1 MLIQNSKSKHPFAT
15 SPVGMGL
22 SLGGGQWSVFA
33 QMTVDEM
40 VSNFIAVD
48 LPSWVIVLTLIQS

>member
-33 QMTVDEM
+33 QMTVDVM
-40 VSNFIAVD
+40 VSNFIALD
-48 LPSWVIVLTLIQS
+48 LPS